1 MFASGPDFIH
11 ANPQVGFD
19 LTLLDW
25 NLPEMSGLEELE
37 YLLRNN
43 WNIDIEA
50 RQFCYKLL
58 NKNVRQLDA
67 GAL

>member
-1 MFASGPDFIH
+1 
-11 ANPQVGFD
+11 
-19 LTLLDW
+19 
-25 NLPEMSGLEELE
+25 MSGLEELE

-50 RQFCYKLL
+50 KQFCYKLL